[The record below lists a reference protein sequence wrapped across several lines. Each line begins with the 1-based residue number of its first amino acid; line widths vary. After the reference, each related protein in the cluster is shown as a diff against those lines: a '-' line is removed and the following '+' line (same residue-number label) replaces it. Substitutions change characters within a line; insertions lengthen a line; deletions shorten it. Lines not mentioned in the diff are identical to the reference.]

1 MADPLTPIINQLAN
15 IFSFKSALRLLL
27 IAAGVIVC
35 WVKLPQHLMHYH
47 LPSELSITLVTLVG
61 FALGALFSSLIFS
74 VSEYF
79 LRKFYQHLDN
89 KKKRAEIRHQEIL
102 IEEKNV
108 EKIAIFKRSFVKYS
122 PYAKEILVTILRK
135 DTAIKE
141 DDFDNSPRNLSFR
154 GLVKNE
160 IVTPLEQIEKKH
172 ISALSTL
179 YTLLFSQIIFPQ
191 NIKKTWK
198 MC

>member
-1 MADPLTPIINQLAN
+1 M
-15 IFSFKSALRLLL
+15 
-27 IAAGVIVC
+27 
-35 WVKLPQHLMHYH
+35 
-47 LPSELSITLVTLVG
+47 
-61 FALGALFSSLIFS
+61 
-74 VSEYF
+74 
-79 LRKFYQHLDN
+79 LDN

-102 IEEKNV
+102 IKEKNV
-108 EKIAIFKRSFVKYS
+108 EKIEVFKRSFVEYS
-122 PYAKEILVTILRK
+122 PYAKEILVTLLRK

-160 IVTPLEQIEKKH
+160 IVTPLEQIEKKTYFCT
-172 ISALSTL
+172 INSL
-179 YTLLFSQIIFPQ
+179 YTAFLTDYFST